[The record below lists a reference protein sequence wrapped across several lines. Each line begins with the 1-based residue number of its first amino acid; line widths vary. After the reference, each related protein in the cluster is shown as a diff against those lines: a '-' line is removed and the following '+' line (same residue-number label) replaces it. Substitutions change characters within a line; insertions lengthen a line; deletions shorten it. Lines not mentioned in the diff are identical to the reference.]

1 MAQQN
6 CRTASER
13 IAHFAVR
20 FAAHRLSEAQ
30 RKLIARSFADTFAV
44 ALAGRDEPATRST
57 LQYLERSGMALRDAP
72 HGGATA
78 TLWGTPY
85 RASAEMA
92 ALYNGLA
99 AHVLDYD
106 DVTVPM
112 RGHPS
117 VVLWPAL
124 IALGEVERQSGET
137 LLEAWCV
144 GFEVICKLSRVMA
157 AEQYREG
164 WHCTA
169 SIGVLGA
176 TVACCRLLGLDEAQ
190 IVNAIGLAVA
200 QCAGSREN
208 VGTEAKSFQAAQTNA
223 SAVRAALL
231 AQAGLQASPDAL
243 DGPHGY
249 TTLYGQRESLD
260 VALDSLGEGALE
272 LELSGL
278 DVKQYP
284 MCYATHRTLD
294 GVLALR
300 REYGL
305 DLERVKSAH
314 IHTSR
319 GALLPLTRHRPQTG
333 LEGKFSIEY
342 AVAAALADG
351 HVRLTSF
358 TDEAVRRPEL
368 QQFFECVHTS
378 ESDGPMEPRGAQIK
392 LQLTDGTTLE
402 RHVETLRG
410 STQHPLSDEELCE
423 KLDDCLA
430 WSDSTLHAQRLFDL
444 ALTIVEH
451 DVDVLVAQLSG
462 H

>member
-1 MAQQN
+1 MKQPHVP
-6 CRTASER
+6 TASEK
-13 IAHFAVR
+13 IARFAVG
-20 FAAHRLSEAQ
+20 FAPERLSAAQ
-30 RKLIARSFADTFAV
+30 RKLVSRSFADTFAV
-44 ALAGRDEPATRST
+44 ALAGRHEPASRST
-57 LQYLERSGMALRDAP
+57 LQYLERAGLATRDASRDGP
-72 HGGATA
+72 TA
-78 TLWGTPY
+78 TLWGTAY

-99 AHVLDYD
+99 GHVLDYD

-124 IALGEVERQSGET
+124 VALGETARRPGEA
-137 LLEAWCV
+137 LVAAWCV
-144 GFEVICKLSRVMA
+144 GFEVICKLSRAMA
-157 AEQYREG
+157 TEQYREG

-169 SIGVLGA
+169 SIGILGA
-176 TVACCRLLGLDEAQ
+176 TIACCRLLALNEAQ

-208 VGTEAKSFQAAQTNA
+208 VGTQAKSFQAAQTNA

-243 DGPHGY
+243 DGQHGY
-249 TTLYGQRESLD
+249 TALYGQRESLD
-260 VALDSLGEGALE
+260 AALDSLGEGALE
-272 LELSGL
+272 LDLSGL

-294 GVLALR
+294 GILALR
-300 REYGL
+300 HEHNL
-305 DLERVKSAH
+305 TLERVNSVH
-314 IHTSR
+314 VHTSR

-351 HVRLTSF
+351 HVRLTAF
-358 TDEAVRRPEL
+358 TDEAVLRPAL

-378 ESDGPMEPRGAQIK
+378 ESDGPMEPRGAQIT
-392 LQLTDGTTLE
+392 LHLADGTTLE

-410 STQHPLSDEELCE
+410 STQHPLSDEALCE
-423 KLDDCLA
+423 KLADCLA
-430 WSDSTLHAQRLFDL
+430 WAESTLRAQRLFDL
-444 ALTIVEH
+444 ALAIGVH
-451 DVDVLVAQLSG
+451 DVNAFVAQLD
-462 H
+462 